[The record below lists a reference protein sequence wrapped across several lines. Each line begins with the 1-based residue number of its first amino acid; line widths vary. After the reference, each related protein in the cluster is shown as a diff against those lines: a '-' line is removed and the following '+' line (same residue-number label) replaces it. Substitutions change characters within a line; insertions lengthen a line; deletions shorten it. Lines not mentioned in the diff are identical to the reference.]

1 MMLEAGAAAAA
12 ATTPGGGWLVAA
24 VTWPV
29 IAALLAIVAG
39 GRYAA
44 RLALASMP
52 VGLAVAVAI
61 ALHVWPGGEALVYVV
76 GGWAPPLG
84 IALRADGLSV
94 AMMLT
99 TGIVITGAGLFAHAD
114 FAPRPGQPETRTSL
128 VFWVLLIAVWGAM
141 NLVVMSHDLFNL
153 YVALELLTFAAVP
166 LVCLDGRAATL
177 AAALRYLMYALLGSV
192 LYLLGAVLLYGAY
205 GTLDITLLATRVQP
219 EPAAWVA
226 AALMTAGLLAKT
238 ALFPLHLWLPPAHAG
253 APPAASAVLSALVV
267 KGSFVLLI
275 RLWFEMM
282 PALWSVAATQLI
294 AALGAAA
301 ILYGSVLA
309 LRQERLKLLIAYSTV
324 AQIGYLFLMFPL
336 AYDPATAR
344 LLGGVA
350 LSGGVLQAVS
360 HAFAK
365 AGMFMAAGLIAKSLG
380 HDRVADL
387 AGVGRALPV
396 SLIAFGLA
404 GVSLVGLP
412 PSGGFAAKWLLLTAA
427 VSTGQWWWAVVLVL
441 GGLFTGGYVMLVLVR
456 AMSNATESATPLAPV
471 ARSRETVA
479 LAMSLCALLLGLVA
493 LGPVELPAFVASG
506 VSAGLTDVG
515 R

>member
-1 MMLEAGAAAAA
+1 MMLETGATAVA
-12 ATTPGGGWLVAA
+12 ATTPGGAWLVAA
-24 VTWPV
+24 VIWPAV
-29 IAALLAIVAG
+29 AMLLAIVAG
-39 GRYAA
+39 GRHAA
-44 RLALASMP
+44 RIALASMP
-52 VGLAVAVAI
+52 VGLAVAWMI
-61 ALHVWPGGEALVYVV
+61 AMRVWTDGETLVYLV
-76 GGWAPPLG
+76 GDWMPPLG

-99 TGIVITGAGLFAHAD
+99 TAIVIIGAGLFAHAD
-114 FAPRPGQPETRTSL
+114 FAPPPGGPETRGSL

-141 NLVVMSHDLFNL
+141 NLVVMSRDLFNL

-166 LVCLDGRAATL
+166 LVSLDGRAATL

-205 GTLDITLLATRVQP
+205 GTLDITLLAARVQP

-267 KGSFVLLI
+267 KGSFVLLV
-275 RLWFEMM
+275 RLWFEVM
-282 PALWSVAATQLI
+282 PSLWSVSATQLI

-301 ILYGSVLA
+301 ILYGSVMA

-336 AYDPATAR
+336 AFDPATAR
-344 LLGGVA
+344 LQEGVA
-350 LSGGVLQAVS
+350 LHGGVLQTVS

-387 AGVGRALPV
+387 AGVGRALPM
-396 SLIAFGLA
+396 SLAAFGLA

-412 PSGGFAAKWLLLTAA
+412 PSGGFAAKWMLLSAA
-427 VSTGQWWWAVVLVL
+427 VGTGQWWWAVVLVL
-441 GGLFTGGYVMLVLVR
+441 GGLFTGGYVMLVLIR
-456 AMSNATESATPLAPV
+456 AMGSTAEPEQSRNPV
-471 ARSRETVA
+471 ARSREVVA
-479 LAMSLCALLLGLVA
+479 LTMSLCAALLGLLA
-493 LGPVELPAFVASG
+493 LGPLELPAFGSTGITTA
-506 VSAGLTDVG
+506 AEAAP
-515 R
+515 